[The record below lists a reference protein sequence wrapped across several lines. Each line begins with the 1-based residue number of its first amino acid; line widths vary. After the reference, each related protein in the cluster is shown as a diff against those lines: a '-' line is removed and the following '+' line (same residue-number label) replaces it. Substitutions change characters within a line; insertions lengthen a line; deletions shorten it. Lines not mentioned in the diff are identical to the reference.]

1 MMLRLSL
8 FSFCSTSLFSSVS
21 SIAIRN
27 MSVNLKY
34 RFQHQVY
41 YNSFV
46 ELEKGSISFSDHFH
60 QESIPESST
69 GISFVYSSTLC
80 VCQNQRAFKT
90 FKELAERGKCSMRWL
105 FVFKLFLI
113 INDKNEILDFIFSE

>member
-1 MMLRLSL
+1 
-8 FSFCSTSLFSSVS
+8 
-21 SIAIRN
+21 